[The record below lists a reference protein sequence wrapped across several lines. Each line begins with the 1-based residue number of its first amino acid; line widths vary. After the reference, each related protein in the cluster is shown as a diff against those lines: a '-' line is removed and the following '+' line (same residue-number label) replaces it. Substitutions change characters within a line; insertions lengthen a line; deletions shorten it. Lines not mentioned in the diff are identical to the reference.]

1 MVAFARARTKSWLS
15 RLWSM
20 PIQQITTNKVPLEK
34 SMELLDRQAEQNKR
48 GQDLSRN
55 ASILLFFRRE
65 CHT

>member
-48 GQDLSRN
+48 FLEMTKQGGIWFS
-55 ASILLFFRRE
+55 
-65 CHT
+65 